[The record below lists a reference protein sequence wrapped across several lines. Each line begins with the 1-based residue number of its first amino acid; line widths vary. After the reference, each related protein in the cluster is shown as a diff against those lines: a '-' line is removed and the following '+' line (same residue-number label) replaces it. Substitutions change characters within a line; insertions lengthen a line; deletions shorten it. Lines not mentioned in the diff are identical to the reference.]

1 MARSFFRSV
10 LALVLVCSMAL
21 LAGCALPGFL
31 QQGKKEPPKP
41 REPKA
46 TTVALVV
53 PAGQMASVVNSLT
66 GGARLAAQEQP
77 ASSPVKVQVVR
88 MQGNWLQTLAALPD
102 NAVIGGPVTE
112 AAYRQ
117 MKQAGIMD
125 KKVVFAFM
133 AQIDA
138 GDEGTKAWR
147 FFPSMD
153 DQIDAIVELAVDR
166 LDLRT
171 MASFGPSDNY
181 ANKATS
187 LLEQKLASKNVILQR
202 IQATGSPDTWG
213 ALVKPYVNPTTDEAT
228 GALIPQ
234 TPFEAVFLPDSWRRL
249 SSVHTAFA
257 SNGEDRLVMFGTMLW
272 GGFNNRG
279 TQNASQYALV
289 TYPAAY
295 VSSRA
300 PASLAKSSYSTFWGA
315 LGYDF
320 VRFASRMNIK
330 GRPGSSEV
338 SAMAR
343 QAALMNFVLAPISYD
358 SRGRAKQN
366 LFMVQPGV
374 AGSTLVD
381 ATVLGNAR
389 KAAVLRAEE
398 RRAHAAELETT
409 PLGSGEGAGTIQ
421 QPVQT
426 RPTGPIMRT
435 TPHSSHKLSLPGAR

>member
-171 MASFGPSDNY
+171 MASFGPSD
-181 ANKATS
+181 
-187 LLEQKLASKNVILQR
+187 
-202 IQATGSPDTWG
+202 
-213 ALVKPYVNPTTDEAT
+213 
-228 GALIPQ
+228 
-234 TPFEAVFLPDSWRRL
+234 
-249 SSVHTAFA
+249 
-257 SNGEDRLVMFGTMLW
+257 
-272 GGFNNRG
+272 
-279 TQNASQYALV
+279 
-289 TYPAAY
+289 
-295 VSSRA
+295 
-300 PASLAKSSYSTFWGA
+300 KSSPQRTSFC
-315 LGYDF
+315 
-320 VRFASRMNIK
+320 
-330 GRPGSSEV
+330 
-338 SAMAR
+338 SAYR
-343 QAALMNFVLAPISYD
+343 LREAPT
-358 SRGRAKQN
+358 
-366 LFMVQPGV
+366 PGV
-374 AGSTLVD
+374 
-381 ATVLGNAR
+381 
-389 KAAVLRAEE
+389 
-398 RRAHAAELETT
+398 
-409 PLGSGEGAGTIQ
+409 PL
-421 QPVQT
+421 
-426 RPTGPIMRT
+426 
-435 TPHSSHKLSLPGAR
+435 